1 MKTLPDYLRMDLDIL
16 SVGLNPSV
24 NSVRGGFYFATP
36 QNRFWRALNDSGII
50 SVQLE
55 PSKESM
61 DVLYNQ
67 YAIGFTD
74 VVKRPTPGLSDLS
87 AADFKIWAPILRD
100 KIVEYRPRITW
111 FHGKVAFEKFLRYG
125 EKKPAQ
131 VSWGRQR
138 QRPGGSI
145 AFVTPNTSPANAAF
159 SLADITAWYKKLA
172 CLQRRLESGDASRP
186 WPRDRASDL

>member
-24 NSVRGGFYFATP
+24 NSVRAGFYFATP
-36 QNRFWRALNDSGII
+36 QNRFWRALNDSGFI

-87 AADFKIWAPILRD
+87 AADFKKWAPVLRD
-100 KIVEYRPRITW
+100 KIIEYRPRITW
-111 FHGKVAFEKFLRYG
+111 FHGKVAYEKFLRYG

-145 AFVTPNTSPANAAF
+145 AFVTPNTSPANAVY
-159 SLADITAWYKKLA
+159 SLDAIAGWYRTLA
-172 CLQRRLESGDASRP
+172 EL
-186 WPRDRASDL
+186 RDSLKQAGNG